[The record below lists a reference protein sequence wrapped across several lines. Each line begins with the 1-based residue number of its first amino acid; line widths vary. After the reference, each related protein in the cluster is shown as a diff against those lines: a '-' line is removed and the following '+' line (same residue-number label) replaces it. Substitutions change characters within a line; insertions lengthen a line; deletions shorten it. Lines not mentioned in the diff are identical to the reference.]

1 MLLAHLLWERTPPGG
16 RAGDELWLV
25 AAEQAMLE
33 VQDELRAIWTGLS
46 AGQRRVLTAVA
57 ENREGIY
64 AAGRRH
70 GGSRG
75 GAAKAAVES
84 LLDSGEIH
92 ADGDAKTGHRV
103 VDPLLGE
110 WVAAGRTAV

>member
-1 MLLAHLLWERTPPGG
+1 MLLAHLLWERTPAGS
-16 RAGDELWLV
+16 RAGEEQWVD
-25 AAEQAMLE
+25 AAERAMVE

-46 AGQRRVLTAVA
+46 AGQRRALTAVA
-57 ENREGIY
+57 ENSEGIY

-75 GAAKAAVES
+75 GSAKAAVDV
-84 LLDSGEIH
+84 LLDTGEIYR
-92 ADGDAKTGHRV
+92 DPSTKTGYRV

-110 WVAAGRTAV
+110 WVAGGRTTR